1 MQNHFF
7 IEPIE
12 AYIWA
17 EQIIENTDDKLIPC
31 KILGV
36 CTYVGEHMTAIIKL
50 DNGVVYDYI
59 PFTSLSWNLDGCVR
73 NSCIYNCPSLEITV
87 QKVPEEMRE
96 VFYTDKEK
104 KIFVS
109 GECLYMFDFYTSN
122 ELFLLIKSGDGGFVL
137 RPLHKCLFRDK
148 LGDAYTMDLSI
159 YKKQRE
165 TYAEV

>member
-12 AYIWA
+12 AYIWS
-17 EQIIENTDDKLIPC
+17 EQILEKTEGYNIPC

-59 PFTSLSWNLDGCVR
+59 PFSSLCWKRSGYVR

-87 QKVPEEMRE
+87 QKVPKEMKE

-104 KIFVS
+104 EIFIS

-122 ELFLLIKSGDGGFVL
+122 ELFLLIKTRGGAFVL
-137 RPLHKCLFRDK
+137 RPLHKCLFVSDEDK
-148 LGDAYTMDLSI
+148 ALSVDLSI

-165 TYAEV
+165 TYAEA